1 MATKLKIV
9 RGGGAFVLPVFQ
21 RSNRISLL
29 SSKLDVSTPEV
40 YTEQGV
46 PVMCDGH
53 QSLKLVRQ
61 LKKLR
66 QQRNNF

>member
-1 MATKLKIV
+1 M

-46 PVMCDGH
+46 PVMCGTSIIKIGSSVEEIATAAE
-53 QSLKLVRQ
+53 Q
-61 LKKLR
+61 
-66 QQRNNF
+66 F